1 MKVFWTHPRY
11 ILGPPAQITTYVLLR
26 GNSEGGVDPANLISG
41 QRCSSGDDPVEVIHG
56 DGLYP
61 SEILDVQSGPGVGE
75 DDSSVTPEGIQV
87 SLSEERLEPSDIAR
101 QLTGGI
107 TELAR
112 IGTPSSACLD
122 LRPDPISVENEAA
135 MVLHLESE
143 ESEGTD
149 KEAIDV
155 GDPSVTVRREV
166 VIGGMFIAQ
175 PQLAK
180 IVPQNSLSL
189 HSAAVGYITGAAPG
203 HDEAGNHQGAR
214 AQCDDEDDARGDSDS
229 QKHHSESHRYHADHK
244 ALARFFLQ
252 MLG

>member
-11 ILGPPAQITTYVLLR
+11 VLGPPAQVTTYVLLR

-41 QRCSSGDDPVEVIHG
+41 QHYSSGDDPVEVIHG

-61 SEILDVQSGPGVGE
+61 SEVLDVQNGPGVGE
-75 DDSSVTPEGIQV
+75 DDSSVTPQAIQV
-87 SLSEERLEPSDIAR
+87 SLSEERLKPSDIAR
-101 QLTGGI
+101 QLSGGVS
-107 TELAR
+107 ELTH
-112 IGTPSSACLD
+112 IGISSSAHLD
-122 LRPDPISVENEAA
+122 LCPYPISEENETP

-143 ESEGTD
+143 ESEGTYED
-149 KEAIDV
+149 AIDIR
-155 GDPSVTVRREV
+155 DLSATVRREV
-166 VIGGMFIAQ
+166 VVGGVFITQ
-175 PQLAK
+175 PQRTKL
-180 IVPQNSLSL
+180 IPENPLSL
-189 HSAAVGYITGAAPG
+189 YSAAVGYITAAVPG

-229 QKHHSESHRYHADHK
+229 QKHHSESHRCHADHK